1 MRKDERFNNILNEC
15 LDRIFK
21 GETVEQCLRAYP
33 EQAKE
38 LEPLLRTASVARI
51 AASVQPRPEFKA
63 EARRRFQASLIGMK
77 VQQNERRAH
86 SGNRRHWQWHSAW
99 AISLVA
105 VVIVVMGGASTVAA
119 SNGSMPGSRL
129 YPVKLAAERV
139 QLALTPGEMARTE
152 LNAKF
157 ADRRTEEIIYAASK
171 GNAQEVQ
178 IVASR
183 LNVNL
188 SNITELAADNAHPG
202 SKPAVE
208 PATLKAPQAAVPSE
222 KAPQPLKGPVAALPP
237 EAKPDLPP
245 AAAPPARARSAAP
258 PAAPLAAAL
267 AAQSPENAATQDV
280 KGLSS
285 EKDVVTHS
293 AKYEAMKKIVQD
305 NFEKRSQKLEETLK
319 NASPA
324 VRPAIRQA
332 IAQSDLEY
340 ERTLKNLEETDK
352 SDNAGNSDNSNNSK
366 EPTKN
371 PGRQPKAD

>member
-1 MRKDERFNNILNEC
+1 MGSVNRAFEC
-15 LDRIFK
+15 RW
-21 GETVEQCLRAYP
+21 
-33 EQAKE
+33 
-38 LEPLLRTASVARI
+38 
-51 AASVQPRPEFKA
+51 
-63 EARRRFQASLIGMK
+63 
-77 VQQNERRAH
+77 
-86 SGNRRHWQWHSAW
+86 HWQWHSAW

-105 VVIVVMGGASTVAA
+105 VVIVVLGGASTLAA
-119 SNGSMPGSRL
+119 SNDSMPGSRL

-208 PATLKAPQAAVPSE
+208 PTALKAPQATIPAE
-222 KAPQPLKGPVAALPP
+222 KAPQPLKGPVAAPP
-237 EAKPDLPP
+237 PGAKPGLPP
-245 AAAPPARARSAAP
+245 AATPPAKARSAAPPAAP

-267 AAQSPENAATQDV
+267 AAQSPENATTQDV
-280 KGLSS
+280 KGLPS

-352 SDNAGNSDNSNNSK
+352 SGNAGNSDDSKNSK
-366 EPTKN
+366 EPLKTPN
-371 PGRQPKAD
+371 RPPMPD